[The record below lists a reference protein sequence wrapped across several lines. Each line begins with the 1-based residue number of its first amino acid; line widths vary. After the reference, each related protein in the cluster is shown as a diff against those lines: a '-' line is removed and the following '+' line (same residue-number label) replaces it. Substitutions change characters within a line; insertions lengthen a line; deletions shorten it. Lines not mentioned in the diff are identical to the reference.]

1 MTRIL
6 CLFLLT
12 VLNLTAFEVR
22 AQQSDS
28 NPKANKSQ
36 VQNQYPNPSPN
47 PNPSPGQN
55 PNQIQNQTQIQNK
68 GPNQGTPTQTQPGA
82 PESQPGAAGTQ
93 PGATGSPANLPDTG
107 GLDPNP
113 GAAKKQT
120 LGTNPVS
127 QLLAPEISERHP
139 DWETIEI
146 DGQDVFTIRTNLG
159 PYSIKSRA
167 ENIRKILAR
176 LAREPNYLDLINSIH
191 AVNDR
196 QVAHI
201 KMGDEAICFITDKD
215 SLLNGD
221 SSRMVTAQKY
231 AERLK
236 LALLKDQS
244 DRRPGHLLVASGL
257 TTLATLAFLASLAM
271 LNWLFPKLYSLARS
285 GQLLKPLRIQK
296 AELISLE
303 TMVDLYLGVMRLV
316 RAAAVIFLLSLY
328 IPAVLSFFPDTRGLA
343 NEIVGYM
350 IQPVREIAIPALLA
364 YLPNILV
371 IAFVALATYYSICFI
386 HFVFREIERGNIT
399 ISGFD
404 REWADP
410 TYKIVRFLVITFSFV
425 MVFPYLPG
433 SGSPAFQQVSIFLGV
448 LFSLG
453 STGAI
458 SHLVAGVFLTYTGA
472 FKLGDRVKIAD
483 AVGDV
488 VEKTLLATR
497 IRTIKHEYITIP
509 NGLVLSSHIVNY
521 SASSGKPGLVL
532 HTTVTIGYDAPWRAV
547 HQALLSAAKSTEGLS
562 ETPAPFVL
570 QTSLDDN
577 YVSYELNAYT
587 NQPETMAVT
596 YSHLH
601 QNIQDKFNEAGIE
614 IMSPHYTSL
623 RDGNRTTIP
632 ESYWSK
638 DYEIRRFGVKMQ

>member
-6 CLFLLT
+6 CLLLLA
-12 VLNLTAFEVR
+12 VLNLTVFEVR

-28 NPKANKSQ
+28 NPKASPNESQ
-36 VQNQYPNPSPN
+36 PNQDQNLNQNQNLN
-47 PNPSPGQN
+47 LGQE
-55 PNQIQNQTQIQNK
+55 PTQIQSGANGSK
-68 GPNQGTPTQTQPGA
+68 SGADGTPADLPG
-82 PESQPGAAGTQ
+82 
-93 PGATGSPANLPDTG
+93 TG
-107 GLDPNP
+107 GLPNP
-113 GAAKKQT
+113 AGAEKQSP
-120 LGTNPVS
+120 GTNPVS
-127 QLLAPEISERHP
+127 RLLAPALSKGQP

-146 DGQDVFTIRTNLG
+146 DGQEVFTIRTNLG
-159 PYSIKSRA
+159 PYSIRSRA
-167 ENIRKILAR
+167 ENIRNILSR
-176 LAREPNYLDLINSIH
+176 LAREPNYLELINSIH

-215 SLLNGD
+215 SSLNGD

-236 LALLKDQS
+236 LALLKDHS

-257 TTLATLAFLASLAM
+257 TALATLAFLAALAV

-285 GQLLKPLRIQK
+285 GQGLLKPLRIQK

-303 TMVDLYLGVMRLV
+303 TMIDLYLGVLRLV

-371 IAFVALATYYSICFI
+371 MVFVAVTTYYSVSFI

-399 ISGFD
+399 LSGFD

-425 MVFPYLPG
+425 MIFPYLPG

-532 HTTVTIGYDAPWRAV
+532 HTTVTIGYDAPWRDV
-547 HQALLSAAKSTEGLS
+547 HKALLDAAKSTEGLS

-587 NQPETMAVT
+587 NQPETMAVA

-632 ESYWSK
+632 ESYCSK
-638 DYEIRRFGVKMQ
+638 DYEIPRFGVKMQ